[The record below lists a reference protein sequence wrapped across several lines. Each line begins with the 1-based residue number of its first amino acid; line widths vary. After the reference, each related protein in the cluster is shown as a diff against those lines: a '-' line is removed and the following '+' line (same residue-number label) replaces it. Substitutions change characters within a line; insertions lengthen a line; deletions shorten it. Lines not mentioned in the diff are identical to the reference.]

1 MKNLMDKWG
10 KKKVYTCIAILLVL
24 IIMVVVLIVSLG
36 SKPSFTVKAKDSVI
50 AEYGEELDKSQLYDQ
65 AKSDKGVS
73 VKEVKDFDS
82 FKIGDQTV
90 TVVFS
95 NAKKTESIKIK
106 VTVKDTVK
114 PEFVDF
120 KKEIV
125 IEENAE
131 NVDLSA
137 YFVAKDKAE
146 VTITV
151 DGEVNLKKA
160 GKYDIKVTAED
171 ANKNKTEAQ
180 SCVVVVVSK
189 AEVEGGKELTATVK
203 GDVPLSKETSK
214 KVEAGEVK
222 LKVDKPSEAV
232 INEIKEQSKKIEEK
246 KTQSSTDD
254 KKSSEN
260 KSESNSTAN
269 KTDKPSGG
277 NSSNDNKSDG
287 SSNGS
292 SSNNNSNTKPAD
304 KPSTSHEHDW
314 IAVYKTV
321 HHDEVG
327 HNEKYIINDAWDEI
341 VPKYEDKYVY
351 VCYSP
356 NCGYESEDA
365 STFGKHGKQHA
376 LKGEDTSYGGEIRK
390 IQVGTETKHH
400 ETEYGNKWIV
410 DKEAYD
416 EKVVDYYK
424 CTCGATKK

>member
-10 KKKVYTCIAILLVL
+10 KKKIYTCIAILLVL

-189 AEVEGGKELTATVK
+189 AEVEDGKELTATVK

-232 INEIKEQSKKIEEK
+232 INEIKEQSKKTEEK

-327 HNEKYIINDAWDEI
+327 HNEKYVIKEAWDEPQYQVI
-341 VPKYEDKYVY
+341 EVF
-351 VCYSP
+351 VCYS
-356 NCGYESEDA
+356 CGYESEDCSESA
-365 STFGKHGKQHA
+365 IKNHIFPHA
-376 LKGEDTSYGGEIRK
+376 LKGEDTSYGFEERRK
-390 IQVGTETKHH
+390 QTGVKHH